1 MKLLN
6 KSLIVVVFSII
17 CLASCKL
24 PPLESY
30 VDPLYLD
37 DENPDAKKE
46 LLEKK
51 NK

>member
-6 KSLIVVVFSII
+6 KIILVVVFLSIF
-17 CLASCKL
+17 LASCKI
-24 PPLESY
+24 PPLDSY

-46 LLEKK
+46 MLEFK

>member
-1 MKLLN
+1 MKLL
-6 KSLIVVVFSII
+6 KKTILIVVFSAI

-24 PPLESY
+24 PPLDSY

-46 LLEKK
+46 VLEIKK
-51 NK
+51 